1 MSEAADVERVY
12 AAMEE
17 AAALLGVTPAREKI
31 YPLLTTFQSTLAEG
45 GSVIVFSMASGRH
58 STELDFSIGLP
69 GSLGDP
75 YATLVDKGLFPAT
88 GHPVDDL
95 LADTQKHLPVSMFAI
110 DGEVTGGFKKTYAF
124 FPTDNMPGVADLKAI
139 PSMPPA
145 LAENAELFA
154 RYGLDKVQMTSMDY
168 KKRQVNLYFS
178 ELSAKTKEPETVLAL
193 VRELG
198 LHVPDE
204 LGLEFCKRSFS
215 LYPTLNWE
223 TGKIDRLCF
232 AVISTDPTLV
242 PSKDEG
248 DIEKFYNYAT
258 KAPYAYVGEKRTL
271 VYGLTLSPT
280 EEYYKLGAYYHITDV
295 QRRLLKAFDSLT
307 D

>member
-1 MSEAADVERVY
+1 MSGAADVERVY

-17 AAALLGVTPAREKI
+17 AAGLLGVTCAREKI
-31 YPLLTTFQSTLAEG
+31 YPLLTEFQDTLTDG
-45 GSVIVFSMASGRH
+45 VVVFSMASGRR
-58 STELDFSIGLP
+58 STELDFSISVP
-69 GSLGDP
+69 TSQGDP
-75 YATLVDKGLFPAT
+75 YATVVDKGLFPAT

-124 FPTDNMPGVADLKAI
+124 FPTDDMPGVAQLSAI
-139 PSMPPA
+139 PSMPA
-145 LAENAELFA
+145 SVAENAELFA

-178 ELSAKTKEPETVLAL
+178 ELSQQTLAPESVLAL

-198 LHVPDE
+198 LHVPTE

-215 LYPTLNWE
+215 VYPTLNWD

-242 PSKDEG
+242 PSVDER
-248 DIEKFYNYAT
+248 DIEQFRDYGT

-280 EEYYKLGAYYHITDV
+280 EEYYKLGAYYHITDI
-295 QRRLLKAFDSLT
+295 QRRLLKAFDALE